1 MMSVSEEQEMSN
13 NNLNE
18 YSNVYEYY
26 WNELTDGQKQFLS
39 SLSNKESWYKYIAS
53 YSENGEW
60 DILQNKIGSYDKYLT
75 YDDFHYLGKNM
86 TFINN
91 DIDKIN
97 QLNYLKYSIINK
109 IPNRYYQDMA
119 KRIFI
124 DYRINSISFKKTKA
138 ILVNINN
145 TM

>member
-1 MMSVSEEQEMSN
+1 MMSISDGQN
-13 NNLNE
+13 ITYNNLN
-18 YSNVYEYY
+18 VYEEY

-53 YSENGEW
+53 YSENDEW
-60 DILQNKIGSYDKYLT
+60 DSLQERIDTYDKYLT

-86 TFINN
+86 TFVNN

-97 QLNYLKYSIINK
+97 QLNYLKNSIINK

-119 KRIFI
+119 KRLFI

-145 TM
+145 IM

>member
-1 MMSVSEEQEMSN
+1 MSVSEEQEMSN

>member
-1 MMSVSEEQEMSN
+1 MMSISDGQN
-13 NNLNE
+13 ITYNNLN
-18 YSNVYEYY
+18 VYEEY

-60 DILQNKIGSYDKYLT
+60 DILQNKIDTYDKYLT

-86 TFINN
+86 TFVNN

-97 QLNYLKYSIINK
+97 QLNYLKITV
-109 IPNRYYQDMA
+109 A
-119 KRIFI
+119 KKAV
-124 DYRINSISFKKTKA
+124 NS
-138 ILVNINN
+138 
-145 TM
+145 